1 MLMKAFEL
9 LFFAA
14 RRPEE
19 ESKEIKIYF
28 QFNIVFTIQDKNL

>member
-1 MLMKAFEL
+1 MKAFEL
-9 LFFAA
+9 LFFAD

-19 ESKEIKIYF
+19 ESKGIKIYF